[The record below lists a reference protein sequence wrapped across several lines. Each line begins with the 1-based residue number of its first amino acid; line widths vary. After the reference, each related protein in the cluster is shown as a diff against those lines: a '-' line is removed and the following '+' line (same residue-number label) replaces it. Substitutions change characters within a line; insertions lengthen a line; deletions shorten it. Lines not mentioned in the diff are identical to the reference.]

1 VFVWCVCVWC
11 VCVCGVW
18 ECVFMCGV
26 CVCGV
31 CVCLFVVT
39 ERDEVQQLP
48 QHLQWVSRKGPTL
61 RKQQRRKKILRG
73 KNI

>member
-1 VFVWCVCVWC
+1 
-11 VCVCGVW
+11 
-18 ECVFMCGV
+18 MCGV